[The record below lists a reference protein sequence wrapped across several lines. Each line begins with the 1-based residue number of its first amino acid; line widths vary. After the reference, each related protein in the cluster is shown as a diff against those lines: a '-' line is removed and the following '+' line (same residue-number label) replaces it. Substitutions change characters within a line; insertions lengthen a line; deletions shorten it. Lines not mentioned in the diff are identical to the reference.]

1 MSAPAAEID
10 EPGGRQASA
19 EARAQLVLLLQL
31 AYSGELAAAWAYVGH
46 RASVKDPAER
56 AGIGRILRDELRHR
70 QAIAV
75 ELANLGA
82 EPDPRRERKM
92 AFVGRSIARFCLVGG
107 WFWPMWGAGRLEAQ
121 NVREY
126 EHAARL
132 AVLAGYPG
140 FADALLEMAEVE
152 WDHEAWFRAKAASHP
167 LWRVVPHWPAP
178 PPRATIRQRFDEFL
192 ASGDRRVEPVRLPLL
207 VR

>member
-10 EPGGRQASA
+10 EPGGRHAPA
-19 EARAQLVLLLQL
+19 AARAQLILLLQL

-46 RASVKDPAER
+46 RASVKDAAER
-56 AGIGRILRDELRHR
+56 RDIGRILRDELRHR
-70 QAIAV
+70 QAIAAD
-75 ELANLGA
+75 LAKFGA
-82 EPDPRRERKM
+82 APDPRRERKM
-92 AFVGRSIARFCLVGG
+92 TVVGRSIMRFCLVGG

-121 NVREY
+121 NIREY

-132 AVLAGYPG
+132 AVLAGHPELVES
-140 FADALLEMAEVE
+140 FLEMAEVE

-178 PPRATIRQRFDEFL
+178 PPRTDIRAKFAEFL
-192 ASGDRRVEPVRLPLL
+192 ATDDRRVEPIRIPLL